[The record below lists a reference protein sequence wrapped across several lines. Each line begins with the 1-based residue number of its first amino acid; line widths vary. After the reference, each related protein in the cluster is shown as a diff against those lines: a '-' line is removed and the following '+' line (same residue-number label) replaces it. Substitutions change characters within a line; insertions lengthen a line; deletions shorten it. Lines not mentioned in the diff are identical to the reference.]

1 MRSASFRVFRP
12 SKRTIGTSAAPRT
25 EATTSS
31 PIPSQRRREP
41 LLNRSAMSVRGCTFT
56 SPPTPCGAPTTPTI
70 GSSLLLPPAAVPTA
84 LVRPRPEAAAARPRL
99 SVDFEVDLCS
109 IARRHHFEERA
120 DGFRD
125 PSPATD
131 YLSDVRFSDLQMEL
145 GEVAVQLLGDNDRR
159 GIVDQRLSDVLQ
171 EDPHATGRR
180 RLTHRT
186 FSISRLRRGDVP
198 AAAPIRLSRRSR
210 SSLTVLLPGPRP
222 RGCRF
227 G

>member
-41 LLNRSAMSVRGCTFT
+41 LLNRSAISVRGCTFT

-84 LVRPRPEAAAARPRL
+84 SVRPRPPAAAARPRL

-125 PSPATD
+125 PPPATD
-131 YLSDVRFSDLQMEL
+131 HLSDVGFGDLQVEL
-145 GEVAVQLLGDNDRR
+145 GEVAVQLLSDHDRR
-159 GIVDQRLSDVLQ
+159 RVVDARLRTVLQ
-171 EDPHATGRR
+171 GHAHPPRLR
-180 RLTHRT
+180 RLAAQRT
-186 FSISRLRRGDVP
+186 FSISRLRRVD
-198 AAAPIRLSRRSR
+198 
-210 SSLTVLLPGPRP
+210 T
-222 RGCRF
+222 
-227 G
+227 